1 MGARGLGALEFLR
14 PRALGVDR
22 GGRLLILTDPTRS
35 AVTYDYYGY
44 GSATVMADV
53 IAANSLLAPYDIA
66 FVDDYL
72 YNMSAYEGNY
82 RNVFFT
88 DFSANPLTKETLGFS
103 AGNK

>member
-1 MGARGLGALEFLR
+1 MQDFVR
-14 PRALGVDR
+14 R

-35 AVTYDYYGY
+35 AVSYDYYGY

-72 YNMSAYEGNY
+72 YNMTE
-82 RNVFFT
+82 
-88 DFSANPLTKETLGFS
+88 L
-103 AGNK
+103 